1 MELSVMNGKTFS
13 DYEFENIFKIE
24 QPVQKLWPYF
34 NLHVSIAQ

>member
-1 MELSVMNGKTFS
+1 MEFSVMNGKTLS
-13 DYEFENIFKIE
+13 DYESEKIFKIW